1 MKSSNFNAENAFS
14 TDAKSYRE
22 RTFMRR
28 MGFGKRPALIIV
40 DLANAW
46 TKPGGKFACNNMDTI
61 LPSVSK
67 LLEAARRIP
76 IPVVYTSTAY
86 QVTEGPFTDMGV
98 GHLKKPLEALK
109 VGTWDVEI
117 DDCIKP
123 RSNEQV
129 IIKKRNSAFFG
140 TYLGAFLRSS
150 EVDTAIVTG
159 VTLSG
164 CIRHTVEDALSEG
177 LRPMVVREAVGD
189 RVEGP
194 MEWNLFDIEV
204 KFGDVIDLE
213 ETILYLNKVQP
224 WK

>member
-1 MKSSNFNAENAFS
+1 MSDRNLGVDSAFQRDLK
-14 TDAKSYRE
+14 TYKE

-46 TKPGGKFACNNMDTI
+46 TKPGGKFACDDMETI
-61 LPSVSK
+61 IPSVAK

-86 QVTEGPFTDMGV
+86 QVVNGPFTDMGV

-109 VGTWDVEI
+109 VGSPDVEI
-117 DDCIKP
+117 DDRIKP
-123 RSNEQV
+123 LPSEQV

-140 TYLGAFLRSS
+140 TYLGAFLRAS
-150 EVDTAIVTG
+150 EVDTVLVTG
-159 VTLSG
+159 VTMAG

-177 LRPMVVREAVGD
+177 LRPMVVREGVGD
-189 RVEGP
+189 RVKGP
-194 MEWNLFDIEV
+194 LEWNLFDIEA
-204 KFGDVIDLE
+204 KFGDVVSLDDTLA
-213 ETILYLNKVQP
+213 YLGKVKA
-224 WK
+224 WR